1 MTGAPAELTIRA
13 LRGIPEVR
21 AGDDLAALLLT
32 GVQHAG
38 TTLAEGDLLVVSSK
52 IASKAAGL
60 TVAPADKADI
70 VVAES
75 DSVVAERQVTAAD
88 GVSAARVT
96 RVVRAKAGPVMA
108 AAGVDA
114 SNTGGRDMLLLLPRD
129 PDAVCRDLRAAL
141 RAATGVRAL
150 GIVLSDTAGRAW
162 RVGQTDFALG
172 AAGVRV
178 LDDLRGGLDADGR
191 PLEVT
196 ARAIADEVAAA
207 ADLVKGKAD
216 GIPAVLVRG
225 LGRFLTAGDAEAGAD
240 AESDH
245 GAGSGARSLV
255 RHGPG
260 DWFALGA
267 QEAVRAALGV
277 DPGTAL
283 AQAVG
288 IRPVGRDSLAA
299 QVDRSVGVAL
309 ATDLAGPAA
318 VGVDVGEHRLEVT
331 GDDPLVVGLIA
342 ARLSTALLGE
352 GVPHEVAVDGGRV
365 LLSLPPAAPAEPGQ

>member
-60 TVAPADKADI
+60 TAAPADKADI

-88 GVSAARVT
+88 GAAAARVT

-114 SNTGGRDMLLLLPRD
+114 SNTGGRDVLLVLPRD

-141 RAATGVRAL
+141 RDATGVRAL

-196 ARAIADEVAAA
+196 ARAIADEIAAA

-225 LGRFLTAGDAEAGAD
+225 LGRFLTAGDAD
-240 AESDH
+240 
-245 GAGSGARSLV
+245 SGARSLV
-255 RHGPG
+255 RSGPG

-299 QVDRSVGVAL
+299 QVDRSVAVAL

-342 ARLSTALLGE
+342 ARLSAALLGE

-365 LLSLPPAAPAEPGQ
+365 LLSLPPGGPEPGQ